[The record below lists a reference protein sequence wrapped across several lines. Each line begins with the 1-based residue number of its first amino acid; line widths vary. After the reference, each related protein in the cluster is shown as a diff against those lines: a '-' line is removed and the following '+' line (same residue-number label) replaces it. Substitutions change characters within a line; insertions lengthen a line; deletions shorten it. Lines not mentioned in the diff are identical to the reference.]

1 MIQFIRYTSILFLGL
16 FYNLSNTY
24 SQSNLSS
31 SRVLVKESLMLK
43 DQQINA
49 INNDNKL
56 SKASNST
63 LSTVGAIRSFIDDLV
78 GLIPVGSSLRRDSIL
93 SRNPI
98 TGVLELSP
106 ALLLK
111 DISTELLAKRQML
124 EVNITSYSEM
134 SVSEFVDSLD
144 VTIISSDGVITK
156 TRCGGNALT
165 RVYGYGSPPFNI
177 SFFCINTRS
186 DRTYTLQGR
195 NYFNFYQI
203 CYYGDTLH
211 YTANKLCE
219 QVYISFENL
228 PKYGTVP
235 RDSVTKEVTIVNNTK
250 SYWLYLDSYEDIT
263 VAPGDSTTFYFRYL
277 PYARLNFNSYVS
289 YPYVGTQLEEYSLE
303 YMHYRLY
310 KNDVLFEEMDV
321 PRPSG
326 TVIQYPTDS
335 TWRRFKLVLDNI

>member
-1 MIQFIRYTSILFLGL
+1 M
-16 FYNLSNTY
+16 
-24 SQSNLSS
+24 SS
-31 SRVLVKESLMLK
+31 DRVVVKESLTLK
-43 DQQINA
+43 DRQINT
-49 INNDNKL
+49 INKDNQL

-63 LSTVGAIRSFIDDLV
+63 LSTGGAIRNFIDNLV
-78 GLIPVGSSLRRDSIL
+78 GLIPVGSNQQRDSIL

-111 DISTELLAKRQML
+111 DISMELLAKRQML
-124 EVNITSYSEM
+124 ELNITSYSEM
-134 SVSEFVDSLD
+134 PVSEFVDSLD

-177 SFFCINTRS
+177 SFFCINTRP
-186 DRTYTLQGR
+186 DRIYMLEGR

-228 PKYGTVP
+228 PKFGTAL
-235 RDSVTKEVTIVNNTK
+235 RDSVAKEVTIVNNTK

-263 VAPGDSTTFYFRYL
+263 VAPGDSTTIFFRYL
-277 PYARLNFNSYVS
+277 PYARLNFNAYVW
-289 YPYVGTQLEEYSLE
+289 YPYEGYLLEEYSLE

-321 PRPSG
+321 PKPIG